1 MTRRQFPLFLTLVLA
16 LLLLSSRP
24 LLADTSVFINEI
36 HYDNDGTD
44 SGEAIEIAGPAG
56 TDLTGWSLVLYNG
69 AGGAVYTT
77 TPLSG
82 SIANQQNG
90 FGTLFV
96 SYPSN
101 GIQNGSPDGL
111 ALVDAGS
118 SVVQFLSY
126 EGSFT
131 AVGGP
136 ADGLM
141 STDIGVSEASTT
153 PAGHSLQLTGS
164 GQSYEE
170 FTWAAAAPNTFGGVN
185 TGQSFAGTAADPL
198 LNEFV
203 FNHVGTD
210 THEYVEVAGDANTN
224 FAAFTLL
231 QIEGDGSSAGIVDS
245 ALPVGTTDAA
255 GYWTTGFQSNVW
267 ENGTVT
273 VLLVEGF
280 SGGVGLDLDT
290 DDDGT
295 LDSTP
300 WTRLVDSVAVSDGD
314 TGDQTYADTT
324 LTPSFDGG
332 TFTVGGASR
341 IPDRTDTGSVSDWRR
356 NDFDGAG
363 LPGFTGTP
371 DAGEALNTPGVV
383 NTAVST
389 TPQLVINEIDY
400 DQPGTDTAEFV
411 EIKNVG
417 DTAVSLDGVTLELVN
432 GTGGG
437 AALYQT
443 IALPA
448 VSLAVGDYFVV
459 CGDSSLVANC
469 DLDVTPDSN
478 LVQNGA
484 PDAVGLRHDGELLDA
499 VSYEGDTGA
508 PYTEG
513 SGAGLVDD
521 GAQASESISRCE
533 DGSDTNQNNV
543 DFVLADS
550 TPGAAND
557 CGGGGGGGIGN
568 CGDPATFIH
577 DIQGSGLT
585 SPLVGTAVVIEG
597 VVVGDFQNNAQPDSG
612 ELNGFYVQEEDSQ
625 ADADTATSEG
635 IFVFAPS
642 AAEVQVGDLVRVGG
656 TVVEFVTS
664 GGSSLTELGSVS
676 EMLVCASGASLPA
689 ATAVTLP
696 VSALHDF
703 ERYEGMLVQFPQALT
718 ISEYFNFDRF
728 NETVLSLGR
737 QHQPT
742 AVVEPGAPAIALAQ
756 TQALS
761 RITLDDGRST
771 QNPDPAIHPNGN
783 IFDLSNRFRGGDTV
797 QNVTGVIDHTFGLY
811 RIQPTQG
818 ADYSADNPRPLTP
831 EAVGGSLRVSS
842 FNVLNYFSTI
852 DTGVFICG
860 PAANQE
866 CRGADTPEEFERQRT
881 KIITALVSIDADVV
895 GLIELENHATDAALQ
910 DLVAG
915 LNDALGADTY
925 AAISTGP
932 IGTDAIKV
940 AIIYKPATVTPVGA
954 YAILDSS
961 VDSRFL
967 DTKNRPVLAQTFMD
981 NDGGMFTFAINHLK
995 SKGSDCNDVGDPD
1008 TGDGQGNCNL
1018 TRLAATQA
1026 LVDWLAAD
1034 PTGSGDPDFLIM
1046 GDLNSYDKE
1055 DPIDAVLA
1063 GADDSA
1069 GTGDDYSDLVAA
1081 FQGELAYG
1089 YVFDGKLGYLD
1100 HALSNASLTPQVTG
1114 VTEWHINSDEPD
1126 LLDYDMTFKQDA
1138 QDALFEANAF
1148 RSSDHDPVIVGLN
1161 LNAAPV
1167 CVTAVASPDSLWPV
1181 NHHFIPVSILGVTDP
1196 DGDAVTLT
1204 VTGIFQDEPVP
1215 GPGNKSNVDGMGV
1228 GMTTAELR
1236 AERAGGGNGRVYH
1249 VFFTAVD
1256 PHGNSCAGEVLVGVP
1271 VHQGSGGEAVDD
1283 GPLYDSTGA
1292 P

>member
-1 MTRRQFPLFLTLVLA
+1 MTRRQIALFLTLA
-16 LLLLSSRP
+16 LGLFLLSSRP
-24 LLADTSVFINEI
+24 LLAETSVFINEI

-82 SIANQQNG
+82 VIANQQNG
-90 FGTLFV
+90 FGAIFV

-111 ALVDAGS
+111 ALVDAAS
-118 SVVQFLSY
+118 NVVQFLSY

-136 ADGLM
+136 ADGLL
-141 STDIGVSEASTT
+141 STDIGTSETATT
-153 PAGHSLQLTGS
+153 PVGHSLQLTGS
-164 GQSYEE
+164 GQTYED
-170 FTWAAAAPNTFGGVN
+170 FTWAAAAANTFGAVN
-185 TGQSFAGTAADPL
+185 TGQNFTGAAADPL

-210 THEYVEVAGDANTN
+210 THEFVEVAGDASTDY
-224 FAAFTLL
+224 AAYTVL
-231 QIEGDGSSAGIVDS
+231 QIEGDGSGAGVVDS
-245 ALPVGTTDAA
+245 AITVGVTDVA
-255 GYWTTGFQSNVW
+255 GYWTAGFQSNVW

-280 SGGVGLDLDT
+280 SGSVGLDLDA

-300 WTRLVDSVAVSDGD
+300 WTRLVDGVAVSDGGA
-314 TGDQTYADTT
+314 GDQTYADTT
-324 LTPSFDGG
+324 LTPTFDGG

-341 IPDRTDTGSVSDWRR
+341 IPDRTDTGSPSDWRR

-363 LPGFTGTP
+363 LPGFIGTP
-371 DAGEALNTPGVV
+371 DAGEAFNTPGAV
-383 NTAVST
+383 NAAVAT
-389 TPQLVINEIDY
+389 TPALVINEIDY
-400 DQPGTDTAEFV
+400 DQPGTDAAEFV

-417 DTAVSLDGVTLELVN
+417 DTAVNLDGVTLELVN
-432 GTGGG
+432 GNGNTI
-437 AALYQT
+437 YQT
-443 IALPA
+443 ITLPA
-448 VSLAVGDYFVV
+448 AMLAVGDYYVV
-459 CGDSSLVANC
+459 CGDAAAVANC
-469 DLDVTPDSN
+469 DLDVTPDTN

-484 PDAVGLRHDGELLDA
+484 PDAVGLRSNGELLDA

-513 SGAGLVDD
+513 SGVGLEDTA
-521 GAQASESISRCE
+521 AQATESISRCE
-533 DGSDTNQNNV
+533 DGVDTNQNNV

-550 TPGAAND
+550 TPGEAND
-557 CGGGGGGGIGN
+557 CGGGGGGDIGN

-597 VVVGDFQNNAQPDSG
+597 VVVGDFQNNGQPDSG

-635 IFVFAPS
+635 IFVFAP
-642 AAEVQVGDLVRVGG
+642 AAADVVVGDLVRLGG
-656 TVVEFVTS
+656 TVIEFTTS
-664 GGSSLTELGSVS
+664 GGSSLTEIGSVG
-676 EMLVCASGASLPA
+676 EMVVCASGNTLPA

-696 VSALHDF
+696 VTAVSDF
-703 ERYEGMLVQFPQALT
+703 ERFEGMLVQFPQALT

-742 AVVEPGAPAIALAQ
+742 AVVEPGAAAIALAEA
-756 TQALS
+756 QALS
-761 RITLDDGRST
+761 RITLDDGRSN

-783 IFDLSNRFRGGDTV
+783 IFDLSHRFRGGDTV
-797 QNVTGVIDHTFGLY
+797 QQVTGVIDHTFGLY

-818 ADYSADNPRPLTP
+818 ALYSPENPRPLTP
-831 EAVGGSLRVSS
+831 EAVGGNVHVSS

-852 DTGVFICG
+852 DTGAAICG

-881 KIITALVSIDADVV
+881 KIIAALVEINADVV

-915 LNDALGADTY
+915 LNDALGAGTY

-940 AIIYKPATVTPVGA
+940 AIIYKPATMTPVGG

-967 DTKNRPVLAQTFMD
+967 DTKNRPVLAQTFTA
-981 NDGGMFTFAINHLK
+981 NSGGTFTLAINHLK

-1018 TRLAATQA
+1018 TRLAAAQA

-1034 PTGSGDPDFLIM
+1034 PTGSGDSDFLIM

-1055 DPIDAVLA
+1055 DPIDAILA
-1063 GADDSA
+1063 GADDA
-1069 GTGDDYSDLVAA
+1069 PGTGDDYTDLVAA

-1114 VTEWHINSDEPD
+1114 VTEWHINADEPD

-1138 QDALFEANAF
+1138 QDALYEPNAF

-1167 CVTAVASPDSLWPV
+1167 CDSAVASPASLWPV
-1181 NHHFIPVSILGVTDP
+1181 NHHFVPISILGVTDP
-1196 DGDAVTLT
+1196 DGDSFTLT
-1204 VTGIFQDEPVP
+1204 VDAIFQDEPVP
-1215 GPGNKSNVDGMGV
+1215 GPGNKSDVDGMGV
-1228 GMTTAELR
+1228 GTATALLR
-1236 AERAGGGNGRVYH
+1236 AERDGGGNGRVYH
-1249 VFFTAVD
+1249 VYFTAVD
-1256 PHGNSCAGEVLVGVP
+1256 AHGSSCSGTVLVGVP
-1271 VHQGSGGEAVDD
+1271 KSEGSGGEPVDD
-1283 GPLYDSTGA
+1283 GPLYDSTGT